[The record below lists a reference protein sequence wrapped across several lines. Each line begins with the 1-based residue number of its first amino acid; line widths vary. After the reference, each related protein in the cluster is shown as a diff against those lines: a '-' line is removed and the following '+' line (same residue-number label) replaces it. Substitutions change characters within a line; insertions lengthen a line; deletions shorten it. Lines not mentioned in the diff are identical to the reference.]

1 MAYHISHSN
10 QKGML
15 GVACFLLFSFFI
27 SNPVGAESAD
37 SLNVQTGEWTLA
49 QCIEQA
55 RHNNLQIQR
64 QAIQVE
70 QQKISLDNQKMR
82 RLPDLN
88 GSAGQSFGFGRALT
102 SDNTYANRNTQS
114 TSFGLSTGMPVFT
127 GFEIQNSQKQARL
140 NLEAATYDL
149 EYARE
154 QISLQVVTAYLNVLY
169 QEELKKVSAREVEN
183 QEYLLRQ
190 VEAYFKNGKKAEADV
205 LEARSQLEQNRLALV
220 RADNNYWTALLDLS
234 QLLELPSPDRFQIS
248 PAEGDTLTTEMLH
261 PEQVYTA
268 ALEIKPQ
275 IKAEK
280 LRLQSA
286 ETGIKIARAGFFP
299 QISLGAGIGT
309 SYYKTSGFQTLVFG
323 RQLRDNFTQNISLS
337 LSIPLFDRFQTR
349 NAIRSARLQQ
359 TLQTIQLDDTKKQLY
374 KEIQQAYYNARAARA
389 QYSASQTAWEAAQV
403 AYRTME
409 QKYLNGKSDA
419 TQLQNQRTL
428 YLKATSDRVQAKY
441 EWLLRKKILDF
452 YAGKGWE

>member
-1 MAYHISHSN
+1 MSN
-10 QKGML
+10 RIFHPFSTSMF
-15 GVACFLLFSFFI
+15 CCLLLSCI
-27 SNPVGAESAD
+27 SNLHAAEPSD
-37 SLNVQTGEWTLA
+37 STCRPKVWTLA

-55 RHNNLQIQR
+55 RCSNLQIQR
-64 QAIQVE
+64 QTVQVE
-70 QQKISLDNQKMR
+70 QQKITLDNQKMR

-114 TSFGLSTGMPVFT
+114 TSFGLNAGVPIFT

-140 NLEAATYDL
+140 NLEAATCDL

-154 QISLQVVTAYLNVLY
+154 QISLQVASAYLNVLY
-169 QEELKKVSAREVEN
+169 QEELKQVSAREVEN
-183 QEYLLRQ
+183 QEYLLHQ
-190 VEAYFKNGKKAEADV
+190 IEAYFKNGKKAETDV
-205 LEARSQLEQNRLALV
+205 LEARSQLEQNRLAFV
-220 RADNNYWTALLDLS
+220 RADNNYRTALLDLS
-234 QLLELPSPDRFQIS
+234 QLLELPSPDHFQIA
-248 PAEGDTLTTEMLH
+248 PAEGDTLTTDILH
-261 PEQVYTA
+261 PEQVYIA

-275 IKAEK
+275 VEAEK
-280 LRLQSA
+280 LRLKSA
-286 ETGIKIARAGFFP
+286 ETGIRIARAGYYP

-309 SYYKTSGFQTLVFG
+309 SYYKTSGFQTQTFG
-323 RQLRDNFTQNISLS
+323 RQLRDNFTQNVSLS
-337 LSIPLFDRFQTR
+337 LSVPIFNRFQTR

-359 TLQTIQLDDTKKQLY
+359 VLQTIQLDDTKKQLY
-374 KEIQQAYYNARAARA
+374 KEIQQAYYNARAART
-389 QYSASQTAWEAAQV
+389 QYTASQTAWEAAAA
-403 AYRTME
+403 AYHTME

-428 YLKATSDRVQAKY
+428 FLKAASDRVQAKY

>member
-37 SLNVQTGEWTLA
+37 SLNVQTGKWTLT

-183 QEYLLRQ
+183 QEYL
-190 VEAYFKNGKKAEADV
+190 
-205 LEARSQLEQNRLALV
+205 
-220 RADNNYWTALLDLS
+220 
-234 QLLELPSPDRFQIS
+234 
-248 PAEGDTLTTEMLH
+248 
-261 PEQVYTA
+261 
-268 ALEIKPQ
+268 
-275 IKAEK
+275 
-280 LRLQSA
+280 
-286 ETGIKIARAGFFP
+286 
-299 QISLGAGIGT
+299 
-309 SYYKTSGFQTLVFG
+309 
-323 RQLRDNFTQNISLS
+323 
-337 LSIPLFDRFQTR
+337 
-349 NAIRSARLQQ
+349 
-359 TLQTIQLDDTKKQLY
+359 
-374 KEIQQAYYNARAARA
+374 
-389 QYSASQTAWEAAQV
+389 
-403 AYRTME
+403 
-409 QKYLNGKSDA
+409 
-419 TQLQNQRTL
+419 
-428 YLKATSDRVQAKY
+428 
-441 EWLLRKKILDF
+441 
-452 YAGKGWE
+452 